1 MWLSKKKEPLEDFPL
16 LGIYK
21 FDFSGMRFQ
30 TSFGGGNFNV
40 NDFHH
45 QIRFGI
51 WNETVY
57 IWNSKWREVLHW
69 VSSKTLLIL
78 DSTASKDLRNVVFV

>member
-1 MWLSKKKEPLEDFPL
+1 MWGVVEDFPL

-30 TSFGGGNFNV
+30 TSFGGGNLNV

-45 QIRFGI
+45 QTRFGI
-51 WNETVY
+51 WNETVD
-57 IWNSKWREVLHW
+57 IWNSKWKEVLQYLGDGGGMIEDYLG
-69 VSSKTLLIL
+69 VCMC
-78 DSTASKDLRNVVFV
+78 VVM

>member
-1 MWLSKKKEPLEDFPL
+1 MLLHWWKMEDFPS

-21 FDFSGMRFQ
+21 FDLSGMRFQ
-30 TSFGGGNFNV
+30 TSFGGGNLNV

-57 IWNSKWREVLHW
+57 SALPERSGAIC
-69 VSSKTLLIL
+69 
-78 DSTASKDLRNVVFV
+78 

>member
-1 MWLSKKKEPLEDFPL
+1 MDDCTVEDFPL

-21 FDFSGMRFQ
+21 FDLSGMRFQ
-30 TSFGGGNFNV
+30 TSFGGGNLNV

-57 IWNSKWREVLHW
+57 IWNSKWREVLR
-69 VSSKTLLIL
+69 SPIFFRFFQTIL
-78 DSTASKDLRNVVFV
+78 KVFENLP

>member
-1 MWLSKKKEPLEDFPL
+1 MSTSGKIGNLKKKNQFCKFVELRLEDYPL

-21 FDFSGMRFQ
+21 FEPSGMRFQ
-30 TSFGGGNFNV
+30 TSFGGGNVNF

-45 QIRFGI
+45 QIWFGI

-57 IWNSKWREVLHW
+57 IWNSKWREVLH
-69 VSSKTLLIL
+69 
-78 DSTASKDLRNVVFV
+78 